1 MEISGTALDDQ
12 SVPEPTSS
20 LEPSAQPAEGPVGS
34 RLDDPA
40 DDWDLRALDVTA
52 GEPD

>member
-1 MEISGTALDDQ
+1 MEISSPAMDEPSIL
-12 SVPEPTSS
+12 EPTDS
-20 LEPSAQPAEGPVGS
+20 LAQTDPPLNQPAGS
-34 RLDDPA
+34 LPDDPA